1 MADPVNSLPPGEY
14 ILRRFK
20 IWEQGGAVTMPNPF
34 TVLRALPK
42 LKSMD
47 DRGFEIEVLER
58 RGGVDEE
65 RPETT

>member
-1 MADPVNSLPPGEY
+1 MADPVKSLPAGEY
-14 ILRRFK
+14 TLRRFEV
-20 IWEQGGAVTMPNPF
+20 WEFGDAVIMPYPF
-34 TVLRALPK
+34 TILRALPK